1 VLVRILV
8 WWATNLAAL
17 WVAAALLDAVDYGDL
32 WALVLAALVFG
43 LVNLVV
49 RPVLVLLALPAV
61 ILTLGVALLFINAA
75 MLLLTEAIVPG
86 FDVDGF
92 WWAVL
97 AALVVWVV
105 NMLLHAL
112 IADRRSSPRR
122 SLVRT

>member
-1 VLVRILV
+1 MG
-8 WWATNLAAL
+8 TNLAAL

-32 WALVLAALVFG
+32 WALVVAALVFG
-43 LVNLVV
+43 LVNLIV

-75 MLLLTEAIVPG
+75 MLLLTDAIVPG

-92 WWAVL
+92 RWAVL

-105 NMLLHAL
+105 NMILHSL
-112 IADRRSSPRR
+112 VADRRSWPRR
-122 SLVRT
+122 PPLRA